1 LKIFAPLRLCVK
13 SLLVKYRKEDAMTR
27 FLIACASVVSLLL
40 FCSSSVAADDKATL
54 LKMVD
59 EGFSALNAKN
69 IAAFEKLHVTD
80 QSAVHIDAGEGQVYV
95 GWPAAKKAF
104 ENTMQMNPRMTNQKN
119 IALNVDGNSAWGVW
133 TFDSHMDMEGKPITT
148 PMRLTLVFK
157 GSGGKW
163 LVTHSHVSAGLPPPP
178 GGTK

>member
-1 LKIFAPLRLCVK
+1 
-13 SLLVKYRKEDAMTR
+13 MTR
-27 FLIACASVVSLLL
+27 FFIACAGIVSLLL
-40 FCSSSVAADDKATL
+40 LASSPVAADDKETL
-54 LKMVD
+54 MKIV
-59 EGFSALNAKN
+59 ENGFNALNAKD
-69 IAAFEKLHVTD
+69 IAAFEKLHVKDGT
-80 QSAVHIDAGEGQVYV
+80 AVHIDAGEGQIHV
-95 GWPAAKKAF
+95 GWPASKKAF
-104 ENTMQMNPRMTNQKN
+104 EESMQMNMKLMNRKN

-133 TFDSHMDMEGKPITT
+133 TFDSQMDMEGKPITT

>member
-1 LKIFAPLRLCVK
+1 
-13 SLLVKYRKEDAMTR
+13 MTR
-27 FLIACASVVSLLL
+27 LFIAFTGIVSLLL
-40 FCSSSVAADDKATL
+40 LCSSPVAADDKETL
-54 LKMVD
+54 MKIV
-59 EGFSALNAKN
+59 ESGFNALNAKD
-69 IAAFEKLHVTD
+69 IAAFEKLHATD
-80 QSAVHIDAGEGQVYV
+80 ETVVHIDAGEGQIHV
-95 GWPAAKKAF
+95 GWAASKKGF
-104 ENTMQMNPRMTNQKN
+104 EEFMKMDAKLMNQKN

-133 TFDSHMDMEGKPITT
+133 TFDSQMTMEGKPTTT